1 MGVRQEIVN
10 TDNRLMS
17 GTTVTEEYLIAIEDL
32 GFA

>member
-17 GTTVTEEYLIAIEDL
+17 GATVTEEYLIAVEDL
-32 GFA
+32 GLA